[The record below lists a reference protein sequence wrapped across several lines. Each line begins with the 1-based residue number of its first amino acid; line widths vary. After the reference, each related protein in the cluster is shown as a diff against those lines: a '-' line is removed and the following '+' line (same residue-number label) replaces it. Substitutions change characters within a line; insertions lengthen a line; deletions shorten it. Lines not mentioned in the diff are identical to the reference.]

1 MLEHLPAGLGRA
13 LRTAR
18 PGLEQIIFYDPE
30 IGPQAVSIEVKSTAF
45 ENFGELPLRYTQD
58 GEGLSPAIAWGPV
71 PDGAQSIV
79 IVIEDA
85 DSPTPAPLVHAIVWN
100 LSPTAGALEEGALAD
115 DAHDGQG
122 LAMGKNSCMSAK
134 YMPPDPP
141 PGHGPHRYAIQVFAL
156 DTRPDLGHNPGRQ
169 RLTEHLR
176 QHVVG
181 KGLLVGTFERL

>member
-1 MLEHLPAGLGRA
+1 MLEHLPAGVGRA

-18 PGLEQIIFYDPE
+18 PGLEQIVFYDPE
-30 IGPQAVSIEVKSTAF
+30 IGPQAVSIDVNSPAF
-45 ENFGELPLRYTQD
+45 ENFRELPLRYTAD
-58 GEGLSPAIAWGPV
+58 GDGLSPALSWGEV
-71 PDGAQSIV
+71 PAGSQSIV

-100 LSPTAGALEEGALAD
+100 LSPAAGSLAEGALA
-115 DAHDGQG
+115 GESNSGNG

-134 YMPPDPP
+134 YMAPDPP

-156 DTRPDLGHNPGRQ
+156 DTRPDLGNNPGRH

-176 QHVVG
+176 QHVLA